1 MNRVHV
7 FVRCYVDHQMAPT
20 RAALVVSCAAPRIFP
35 VRGSP
40 HHSRTM
46 STICSGMTILLMPQ
60 SRYPGI
66 GSSGSGVKTVDRK
79 PG

>member
-7 FVRCYVDHQMAPT
+7 FVRCYVNHQMAPA

-40 HHSRTM
+40 HHSRHNVNDLQPRDY
-46 STICSGMTILLMPQ
+46 SVDAAVAV
-60 SRYPGI
+60 PGN
-66 GSSGSGVKTVDRK
+66 R
-79 PG
+79 